1 MPLSRRE
8 LLKLGLMTAPGL
20 TLARL
25 AEAQI
30 GDPGSP
36 PVVPFQRPLRIPSQV
51 TITNA
56 NQTLNIT
63 QSVGTQSILPGRPDT
78 PIWGYRTNGGA
89 EYPGPTIRVRKG
101 NQNPFQLT
109 VHQTNNLPE
118 MTSVHLHGGHSGPF
132 SDGHPLDL

>member
-1 MPLSRRE
+1 MQGRRYAMPLSRRE

-36 PVVPFQRPLRIPSQV
+36 PVIPFQQPLRIPTQV
-51 TITNA
+51 TITSA

-63 QSVGTQSILPGRPDT
+63 QAVGTQSILPGRPDT
-78 PIWGYRTNGGA
+78 PIWGYRTSGA
-89 EYPGPTIRVRKG
+89 MQPEYPGPTIRVRKG
-101 NQNPFQLT
+101 NQNPFTLT
-109 VHQTNNLPE
+109 VHQLNNLPE
-118 MTSVHLHGGHSGPF
+118 
-132 SDGHPLDL
+132 